1 MFLKSYFGREETKS
15 VTKELVGSIL
25 EEEITEIDL
34 EQNPILEKNIKD
46 EKIGILD
53 IRAKLNNDTNCNVEI
68 QLVDQKN
75 IEKRAL
81 YYWSKMYI
89 ESIKAG
95 HDYSEL
101 EKHVKTLMIFILF
114 FKNNCYI
121 ISKKQIKIN
130 KRKYIARNK
139 SLKKLFKPQTLRKES
154 KWNIKTKN

>member
-1 MFLKSYFGREETKS
+1 MFLKSYFGKEETKS

-130 KRKYIARNK
+130 KI
-139 SLKKLFKPQTLRKES
+139 
-154 KWNIKTKN
+154 NI

>member
-1 MFLKSYFGREETKS
+1 MFLKSYFGKEETKS

-46 EKIGILD
+46 EKIGLLD

-130 KRKYIARNK
+130 KI
-139 SLKKLFKPQTLRKES
+139 
-154 KWNIKTKN
+154 NI

>member
-1 MFLKSYFGREETKS
+1 MFLKSYFGKEETKS

-53 IRAKLNNDTNCNVEI
+53 IRAKLNNNPNCNVEI

-130 KRKYIARNK
+130 KIN
-139 SLKKLFKPQTLRKES
+139 L
-154 KWNIKTKN
+154 